1 MIVTEQVNHKMLYFD
16 FSVRYVWSHWRL
28 MILISFLAHVDIRYV
43 D

>member
-28 MILISFLAHVDIRYV
+28 
-43 D
+43 